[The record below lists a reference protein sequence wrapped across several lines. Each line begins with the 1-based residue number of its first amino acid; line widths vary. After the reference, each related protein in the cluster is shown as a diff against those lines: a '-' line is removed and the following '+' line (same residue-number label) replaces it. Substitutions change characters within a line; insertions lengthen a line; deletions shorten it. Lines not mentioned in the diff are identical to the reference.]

1 MSYRLFGFLRFVLAM
16 MVAVNHAAPTFG
28 FNNAIAL
35 FPWGGIAVTCFFVLS
50 GFIIAEAI
58 GTYYLNRPF
67 AYLFNRM
74 LRILPPYWLA
84 LLVSIVT
91 HVVLSQSG
99 SLSIYNQH
107 PTAIFSLQNIVAN
120 ITAVLPFQG
129 AISIFHLNTFYGFVS
144 YYWAI
149 LIEVDFY
156 LVAFLIVLIGGF
168 FKSKFTPFVVLCIAA
183 FLALHLVNEYIR
195 PIRSELHY
203 IPYFTLGVCIYGW
216 RTGRRL
222 AGFGIVLSAL
232 AAAPAFALNIDE
244 IVSVARPGDHRDLN
258 AIMAAG
264 GLALFCVAIFLLS
277 NTKATGRLRAIDRW
291 FGDLSYPIY
300 LNHYIVLT
308 TLFSLGVTSWTALL
322 IFIAGSLALAWI
334 AAVAVEI
341 PLRHVRDAIR
351 GHSL

>member
-1 MSYRLFGFLRFVLAM
+1 MSYRLFGILRFVLAM

-84 LLVSIVT
+84 LLVSILV
-91 HVVLSQSG
+91 HIVLSQSG
-99 SLSIYNQH
+99 SLAIYNQH
-107 PTAIFSLQNIVAN
+107 PTDIFSLQNIVAN
-120 ITAVLPFQG
+120 ITAVLPLQG
-129 AISIFHLNTFYGFVS
+129 AIGIFHLNSFYGFVS

-156 LVAFLIVLIGGF
+156 LIAFLIVLTGGS
-168 FKSKFTPFVVLCIAA
+168 FKSKFKPFVALCIAA
-183 FLALHLVNEYIR
+183 FLAIHLVNEYVR

-216 RTGRRL
+216 RAGSRL
-222 AGFGIVLSAL
+222 AGIGIVLSAL
-232 AAAPAFALNIDE
+232 AAAAAFALNIDE
-244 IVSVARPGDHRDLN
+244 IAPVAGSGDHRDLKT
-258 AIMAAG
+258 ALAVG
-264 GLALFCVAIFLLS
+264 GLAVFCIAIFLLS
-277 NTKATGRLRAIDRW
+277 NTKAAGRLRSIDRW

-308 TLFSLGVTSWTALL
+308 TLFSLGAASWTALL
-322 IFIAGSLALAWI
+322 IFTAGSIALAWV
-334 AAVAVEI
+334 AAAAVEI

-351 GHSL
+351 GQSL